1 MVHFGQ
7 TTSAAIFALGI
18 STLQLLPSSA
28 AASRQAAAEED
39 RTEAER
45 RCGRAVLA
53 ARSHVLTTDTR
64 SLARCALAVLSGR
77 RVGDTEEVCQRLR
90 TNLVGID
97 LADRR
102 ARKRIADSCS
112 TTRPAWLARSCEGLG
127 SWSGSDVESPEDL
140 ASCVVNT
147 THCFARAS
155 VETLI
160 GPLETSVGAENPNN
174 LLFEYSG
181 LEGNSFDGCR
191 NGTTTSTSTS
201 TTSITTS
208 TTSTTSTLPTATTT
222 LPDPTTTTLAAP
234 TTTVPV
240 TTTLDD
246 VTTTT
251 TTTTTSVPSVAD
263 VNLIVTEIMTNPGIL
278 ADSVGEYFEIKNLGA
293 LAIDLGGMVVRD
305 RAANH
310 FTVTAPLMLAPGAYL
325 VFARNIGAADG
336 RVDYVYGTAMSLGN
350 DSDSI
355 ILELEGEIV
364 DEVAYDA
371 SFPKIEGRSMELRA
385 SGETAIGNDAPS
397 SWCASNTAL
406 LGGDFGTP
414 GLAALDCVP

>member
-1 MVHFGQ
+1 MVRFGS
-7 TTSAAIFALGI
+7 TTAATIFALGI
-18 STLQLLPSSA
+18 STLQLLA
-28 AASRQAAAEED
+28 APAIASREAVSQDDA
-39 RTEAER
+39 TEAER

-53 ARSHVLTTDTR
+53 ARSHILTTDTR
-64 SLARCALAVLSGR
+64 NLARCALAVLSGR
-77 RVGDTEEVCQRLR
+77 RVGETEKVCRRLR

-102 ARKRIADSCS
+102 ARKRIADSCG
-112 TTRPAWLARSCEGLG
+112 TTRPGWLTRSCEGLG
-127 SWSGSDVESPEDL
+127 PWSGSDVEAPDDL

-147 THCFARAS
+147 THCIARAA

-160 GPLETSVGAENPNN
+160 GPLDASVGVENPIN
-174 LLFEYSG
+174 LTFEYGG

-191 NGTTTSTSTS
+191 NGMTTSTSTS

-208 TTSTTSTLPTATTT
+208 TTSTTTTLPTATTT
-222 LPDPTTTTLAAP
+222 LSD
-234 TTTVPV
+234 
-240 TTTLDD
+240 
-246 VTTTT
+246 TT
-251 TTTTTSVPSVAD
+251 TTTTTSSVPTAAVAS
-263 VNLIVTEIMTNPGIL
+263 LLVTEIMTNPGIL

-305 RAANH
+305 RAANR
-310 FTVTAPLMLAPGAYL
+310 FTVTGPLTLAPGAYL

-355 ILELEGEIV
+355 ILEIDGEIV
-364 DEVAYDA
+364 DEVAYDF
-371 SFPKIEGRSMELRA
+371 SFPKIEGRSMELLP
-385 SGETAIGNDAPS
+385 SGETSDGNDAPS
-397 SWCASNTAL
+397 AWCASNTPL

-414 GLAALDCVP
+414 GLAVFDCVP

>member
-1 MVHFGQ
+1 MVHFGR

-18 STLQLLPSSA
+18 STLQLLPSPAIASRE
-28 AASRQAAAEED
+28 AASQDDA
-39 RTEAER
+39 TEAER
-45 RCGRAVLA
+45 RCGRSVLA
-53 ARSHVLTTDTR
+53 ARSHILTTDTR
-64 SLARCALAVLSGR
+64 NLARCALAVLSGR
-77 RVGDTEEVCQRLR
+77 RVGETEEVCRRLR

-112 TTRPAWLARSCEGLG
+112 TSRPVWLTRFCEGLG
-127 SWSGSDVESPEDL
+127 PWSGSDVEAPDDL

-147 THCFARAS
+147 THCIARAA

-160 GPLETSVGAENPNN
+160 GPLDASVGVENPIN
-174 LLFEYSG
+174 LTFEYGG

-208 TTSTTSTLPTATTT
+208 TTSTTTTLPTATTT
-222 LPDPTTTTLAAP
+222 LPDPTTTTIVAP

-251 TTTTTSVPSVAD
+251 TTTTSSVPSAAD
-263 VNLIVTEIMTNPGIL
+263 VNLLVTEIMTNPGIL

-293 LAIDLGGMVVRD
+293 VPIDLGGMVVRD
-305 RAANH
+305 RAANR
-310 FTVTAPLMLAPGAYL
+310 FTVTGPLPLAPGAYL

-355 ILELEGEIV
+355 ILEIDGEIV
-364 DEVAYDA
+364 DEVAYDS
-371 SFPKIEGRSMELRA
+371 SFPKIEGRSMELLP
-385 SGETAIGNDAPS
+385 SGETSDGNDAPAA
-397 SWCASNTAL
+397 WCASNTPL

-414 GLAALDCVP
+414 GLAVVDCVP

>member
-1 MVHFGQ
+1 MVHYGR

-28 AASRQAAAEED
+28 IADRQAAAQED
-39 RTEAER
+39 GTETER

-64 SLARCALAVLSGR
+64 NLARCALAVLSGR
-77 RVGDTEEVCQRLR
+77 RVGDTEEVCLRLR

-112 TTRPAWLARSCEGLG
+112 STRPAWLTRSCEGLG

-181 LEGNSFDGCR
+181 LEGNSFDGCK
-191 NGTTTSTSTS
+191 NGTTTSTS
-201 TTSITTS
+201 TS

-222 LPDPTTTTLAAP
+222 MPDPTMTTLAAP

-246 VTTTT
+246 VPTT
-251 TTTTTSVPSVAD
+251 TTTTTSIPSVAD
-263 VNLIVTEIMTNPGIL
+263 ANLIVTEIMTNPGVL

-293 LAIDLGGMVVRD
+293 LPIDLSGMVVRD

-310 FTVTAPLMLAPGAYL
+310 FTVTGPLMLAPGAYV

-355 ILELEGEIV
+355 ILEIEGEIV

-371 SFPKIEGRSMELRA
+371 SFPKLEGRSMELRA

-397 SWCASNTAL
+397 AWCASNTPL